1 MEDEFDKGLL
11 PTILGSATVRYYP
24 ALAKYVG
31 GAKTALFL
39 SQLLYWRFNP
49 KMTQRIKNKEGWFY
63 ISVADMEDQ
72 TGLTRH
78 EQDSAKKDLQSL
90 GVLEITYKGMSPKT
104 THFKVNIKILNE
116 LVSHSSEKRLNEQPE
131 SGSLVIGKVADF
143 NTETTHTTSETNLPA
158 KAGNNA
164 IIFPASLNTE
174 EFSTA
179 WKEWKQYRSQ
189 IHKKLTDMTQ
199 AKQLKM
205 LEKFGSTIAVAMIE
219 QSISSGWQGL
229 FELKKENEPLSLGIR
244 N

>member
-1 MEDEFDKGLL
+1 MEDDFDKGLL
-11 PTILGSATVRYYP
+11 PTILGSSTVRYYP

-39 SQLLYWRFNP
+39 SQLLYWKFNP
-49 KMTQRIKNKEGWFY
+49 KMIQRIKNKEGWFY
-63 ISVADMEDQ
+63 ISVADMEEQ

-90 GVLEITYKGMSPKT
+90 GVLEITYKGISPKT
-104 THFKVNIKILNE
+104 THFRVNIKILNE
-116 LVSHSSEKRLNEQPE
+116 LVSHSSEKRLNEQPD
-131 SGSLVIGKVADF
+131 SGSLVDGKAVDF
-143 NTETTHTTSETNLPA
+143 NTDTTHTTTETNPPA
-158 KAGNNA
+158 KAGKE
-164 IIFPASLNTE
+164 IVFPASLNTD